1 MWLPGRGSGPP
12 TVFSAAGPCSRSLP
26 SHPGLSADSDALAFQ
41 VVTCPGVTLQG
52 NRAWG
57 PWWPLPQRGTR
68 RWRSLPGDQASCG
81 PAAWADPG
89 RRARPRRHAEPGTEA
104 LPLGDPRL
112 CSEAAAAGRSWHRGP
127 GLRGDRNDA
136 AVRAARGEAR
146 GDSRWRPRHTPERL
160 ERQAGSPAG
169 AFAVVV
175 GTARAGRPGLACSS
189 DGSRVLTRQG
199 QRSRVLD
206 CASFA
211 ACLQTVRDSRREGRG
226 LSLPPESGR
235 WQRLASEEQS
245 AAEATCSIRG
255 LRRVGS
261 PRASCLQPGAAGRTE
276 ASRLWRS
283 PGPQEWQQSAPAS
296 VTGSGPIRQPLRDVH
311 QTSVQRRLRM
321 APHRLPPAARRSP
334 RRPWRR
340 CGLDE
345 PATVSSVSV
354 DGSPLLPPFAAAAG
368 ARLGSLSRG
377 AGGGLRMR
385 PGTGHRD
392 GRVFSC
398 L

>member
-1 MWLPGRGSGPP
+1 M
-12 TVFSAAGPCSRSLP
+12 
-26 SHPGLSADSDALAFQ
+26 
-41 VVTCPGVTLQG
+41 
-52 NRAWG
+52 
-57 PWWPLPQRGTR
+57 
-68 RWRSLPGDQASCG
+68 
-81 PAAWADPG
+81 
-89 RRARPRRHAEPGTEA
+89 
-104 LPLGDPRL
+104 
-112 CSEAAAAGRSWHRGP
+112 
-127 GLRGDRNDA
+127 
-136 AVRAARGEAR
+136 
-146 GDSRWRPRHTPERL
+146 
-160 ERQAGSPAG
+160 
-169 AFAVVV
+169 VV

-189 DGSRVLTRQG
+189 DGSRVPTRQG
-199 QRSRVLD
+199 QHSRVLD

-211 ACLQTVRDSRREGRG
+211 ACLQTVRESRREGRG

-261 PRASCLQPGAAGRTE
+261 PRAFCLEPGAAGCRPHRGLQALAQPRPPGVAAE
-276 ASRLWRS
+276 CPGQRHRLS
-283 PGPQEWQQSAPAS
+283 
-296 VTGSGPIRQPLRDVH
+296 PIRQPLRDVH

-340 CGLDE
+340 CGRDE

-385 PGTGHRD
+385 PGTGHQD

>member
-1 MWLPGRGSGPP
+1 MGCEFGPQDGAGRGCQGGDLGPQQCSP
-12 TVFSAAGPCSRSLP
+12 RPAAAHGPCP
-26 SHPGLSADSDALAFQ
+26 HIQGFSADSDALAFQ

-104 LPLGDPRL
+104 FPLGDPRL
-112 CSEAAAAGRSWHRGP
+112 CSEAAAAGRSRHRGP

-146 GDSRWRPRHTPERL
+146 GDSRWRPQHTPERL

-189 DGSRVLTRQG
+189 DGSQVPTRQG

-211 ACLQTVRDSRREGRG
+211 ACLQTV
-226 LSLPPESGR
+226 
-235 WQRLASEEQS
+235 
-245 AAEATCSIRG
+245 
-255 LRRVGS
+255 
-261 PRASCLQPGAAGRTE
+261 
-276 ASRLWRS
+276 
-283 PGPQEWQQSAPAS
+283 
-296 VTGSGPIRQPLRDVH
+296 
-311 QTSVQRRLRM
+311 
-321 APHRLPPAARRSP
+321 
-334 RRPWRR
+334 
-340 CGLDE
+340 
-345 PATVSSVSV
+345 
-354 DGSPLLPPFAAAAG
+354 
-368 ARLGSLSRG
+368 
-377 AGGGLRMR
+377 
-385 PGTGHRD
+385 
-392 GRVFSC
+392 
-398 L
+398 